1 MQNIEVGLGALKFL
15 KGDSFSIFQQE
26 VLIGGRELGWGQAFR
41 RGHEKDEREPACLWL
56 LSSEYEDTSCSLTG
70 PCSVESNV
78 QALAAGCLRA
88 EMRSRFC

>member
-41 RGHEKDEREPACLWL
+41 RGHEKDEREPACL
-56 LSSEYEDTSCSLTG
+56 
-70 PCSVESNV
+70 
-78 QALAAGCLRA
+78 
-88 EMRSRFC
+88 